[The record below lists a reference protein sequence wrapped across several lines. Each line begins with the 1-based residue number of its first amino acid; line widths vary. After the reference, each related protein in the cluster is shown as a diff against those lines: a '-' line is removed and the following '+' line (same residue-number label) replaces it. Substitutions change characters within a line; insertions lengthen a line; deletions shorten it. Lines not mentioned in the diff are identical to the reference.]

1 MLGLVELTEA
11 DGVQLRRIV
20 SDHSKADGVLQRTTS
35 ILLQRHG
42 RKKSIYCGRAACFA
56 ALRFRLLK
64 SLRLAKAALAPLA
77 LTHFV

>member
-42 RKKSIYCGRAACFA
+42 RKKSIYCGRAACRPA
-56 ALRFRLLK
+56 D
-64 SLRLAKAALAPLA
+64 
-77 LTHFV
+77 